1 MTHGLV
7 IGKFYPP
14 HAGHIALIRA
24 ALAACDR
31 VTVQVLT
38 SSAESLPGELRAA
51 WIREEVPGAR
61 IVVGLDDHP
70 VDYGSDSAWNAHV
83 AVMTAL
89 LDEPVDVV
97 FTSDSYGAE
106 LATRLGARWQ
116 QVDPRRTSTP
126 VSGRAI
132 RADPGANWWALGA
145 GTRAWFARRVVLVG
159 AESTGTTTLGQDLTA
174 HYGVPEVPEFG
185 RTWSEI
191 RPGGFEAPWHSAE
204 FDFIARE
211 QSRLEDD
218 AARVTPIPLVIADTD
233 AFATSLWHERY
244 IGETSPG
251 VVALAATRVPD
262 LYLLTGDEIP
272 FVQDGLRD
280 GEHIRHAM
288 QQRFREEL
296 GSQSAPWVELRGS
309 CAERLAAAI
318 AIIDPLLA
326 SPRPLSDPL
335 PEAGVSAP
343 SIEEPSARPDPPSA
357 GSNSDAGPRCAA
369 VARRETQG

>member
-24 ALAACDR
+24 ALAECDR
-31 VTVQVLT
+31 VSVQVLT

-51 WIREEVPGAR
+51 WLREEVPGAH

-70 VDYGSDSAWNAHV
+70 VDYGSDTAWDAHV
-83 AVMTAL
+83 DVMITL
-89 LDEPVDVV
+89 LDSPVDVV

-106 LATRLGARWQ
+106 LASRLGARWR
-116 QVDPRRTSTP
+116 QVDPARSATP

-132 RADPGANWWALGA
+132 RADPGANWWALGPA
-145 GTRAWFARRVVLVG
+145 ARAWFARRIVVVG
-159 AESTGTTTLGQDLTA
+159 AESTGTTTLAQDLTA
-174 HYGVPEVPEFG
+174 HYGVPEVAEYG
-185 RTWSEI
+185 RTWSQI
-191 RPGGFEAPWHSAE
+191 RPGGFQAPWHTAE
-204 FDFIARE
+204 FDLIARE
-211 QSRLEDD
+211 QSRLEDE

-233 AFATSLWHERY
+233 AFATALWHERY
-244 IGETSPG
+244 LGLSSPS
-251 VVALAATRVPD
+251 VRAVAASRVPD

-296 GSQSAPWVELRGS
+296 GSQEAPWVELRGTKR
-309 CAERLAAAI
+309 ERLNQAI
-318 AIIDPLLA
+318 ERIKPLLA
-326 SPRPLSDPL
+326 IPRALADPL
-335 PEAGVSAP
+335 PEAGAQQPMSVMTGKMAP
-343 SIEEPSARPDPPSA
+343 
-357 GSNSDAGPRCAA
+357 
-369 VARRETQG
+369 